1 MKKLLFFAGLLI
13 MILAACSSEKMN
25 FNKLQD
31 RNGLFYVVNQDK
43 PFSGEV
49 VSYIGGR
56 LEFEGT
62 IDKGLRTGLWTY
74 YYPNGQKKMEGMY
87 NEGLKDG
94 TWTYW
99 KENGTQDVVEVYKYG
114 KLLTNEGTP
123 STDTEKKDSVK
134 VVVVEKE
141 KPEPEKKV
149 STKPQPV
156 VWERLKGGPVKYL
169 DGVPYSGPVVK
180 YYKEGGK
187 ELEGWFTRGHR
198 SGKWIYYDRLGN
210 VKDVRYY

>member
-1 MKKLLFFAGLLI
+1 MKRTLFYAGILMLI
-13 MILAACSSEKMN
+13 LGACSSEKMN

-31 RNGLFYVVNQDK
+31 RNGLFYLVNEDK

-49 VSYIGGR
+49 VAYVGGKV
-56 LEFEGT
+56 EFEGT
-62 IDKGLRTGLWTY
+62 IEKGLRTGLWTY

-99 KENGTQDVVEVYKYG
+99 KENGTQELVEVYKYG
-114 KLLTNEGTP
+114 KLMTNEGTP
-123 STDTEKKDSVK
+123 SQETVKKDTVQ
-134 VVVVEKE
+134 VIVVEKE
-141 KPEPEKKV
+141 APKPEPEKKAV
-149 STKPQPV
+149 QKAV

-180 YYKEGGK
+180 YYRE
-187 ELEGWFTRGHR
+187 
-198 SGKWIYYDRLGN
+198 
-210 VKDVRYY
+210 